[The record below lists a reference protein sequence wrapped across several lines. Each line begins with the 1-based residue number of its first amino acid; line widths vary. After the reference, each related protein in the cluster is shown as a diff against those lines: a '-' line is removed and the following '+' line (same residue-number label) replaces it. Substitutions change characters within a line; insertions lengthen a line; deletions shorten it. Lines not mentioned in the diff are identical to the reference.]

1 MRASPFAEPA
11 MAGIDIQHK
20 HSLSLAKARKGVED
34 VARRLADNFGFEY
47 GWDGDEMH
55 FNRSGVD
62 GRIAVTPDQR
72 HVTANL
78 GFLLSALKDTEE
90 PEIRKAMDDK
100 VT

>member
-34 VARRLADNFGFEY
+34 VARKLADNFGFEY
-47 GWDGDEMH
+47 DWDGDELH

-62 GRIAVTPDQR
+62 GRNDVPPEQL
-72 HVTANL
+72 HVTAKP
-78 GFLLSALKDTEE
+78 GFLMSAMHGTVEA
-90 PEIRKAMDDK
+90 EIHGLLDE
-100 VT
+100 TL